1 MLNTKDI
8 YIRIGQKLGEKGFDE
23 VSTDE
28 KKDLVGEVF
37 KNYIVNKL
45 NELRKGNLLSNNDI
59 NEISVSDL
67 LSILSDAIPENE
79 RYEVLRHFVHSL
91 INICSN
97 MQGFD
102 ILWWVEDDENL
113 IENPIISFN
122 DNGLL
127 NELKTHEKTSYVKTF
142 NLVYHTFM
150 NEFMKDVPRK

>member
-1 MLNTKDI
+1 MLDTKDI
-8 YIRIGQKLGEKGFDE
+8 YVRIGQKLVEKGFYE
-23 VSTDE
+23 VSTNE
-28 KKDLVGEVF
+28 QKDLISEAF
-37 KNYIVNKL
+37 KNYIISKL
-45 NELRKGNLLSNNDI
+45 NELGKGNLLSNNDI

-67 LSILSDAIPENE
+67 LSILSDAIPEKE
-79 RYEVLRHFVHSL
+79 RYEVLRHFVHCL

-102 ILWWVEDDENL
+102 ILWWGEDDENL
-113 IENPIISFN
+113 IENPIISFD

-127 NELKTHEKTSYVKTF
+127 NELKTHDKTSYVKTF